1 MRSVDVGGKKNYT
14 PGSGLQTAI
23 NITEAHLISLSTI
36 HYTKLAMN
44 DNTNEPQPPNED
56 DLINNILPSY
66 HMFQSTVS
74 KNLEPSDENYSID
87 PPTYEMT
94 PITSETPSLLTP
106 SGIQSPPNEPND
118 ANYFT
123 HDDDA
128 RSTTFNQES
137 EEMWKNSILANAHK
151 LPNLT
156 NKKNPKSESLQINI
170 HVTETVCQSGIKP
183 IFMDPSNK
191 EFKQGDYVHGYVTI
205 KNTSNEPIPFD
216 MVYVVFEGTFT
227 NLDSPTGVVNVEEP
241 SVRFKFLTMLDL
253 FASWSYANIDRLV
266 TDNGDPHD
274 WCNGETDPYD
284 NALLAIDVKR
294 LFQPNVTY
302 KRFFTFKIPE
312 KLLDTACDQYNLPFH
327 TELPPTLGMDRNSF
341 PPSLL
346 LANQH
351 LIVKDLSFL
360 DSYLSYSVDA
370 RIIGKA
376 SDYQFP
382 VKKDQYVV
390 AKEVFCP
397 IRVVPKPNLELQ
409 YNRVQLS
416 QEADVYYRA
425 FVDSVVS
432 KIEYGNELMNQ
443 KPGYTNT
450 SNMLRPSLSP
460 MMSHDS
466 VKLRQLYDVADDTI
480 KHNLNRGKNVY
491 DEDIYQCLI
500 PYKKKSIT
508 GSTKHLGVIS
518 LATVKDSYRIKYTP
532 PTRFGSSPPFTDTEL
547 VVPIE
552 LNYFTETPTT
562 SKLIPDIKAIDLEIV
577 SLSIRSRKYPIPIE
591 FTTDSLFAEKEIDI
605 KKNKPANFD
614 LIIIS
619 QFAGYLSEFHKLVKG
634 IGNETLRLE
643 TRLYQDV
650 KCLAT
655 LKTKYIN
662 LPVSGLVFETNSQDG
677 IGATSSVKNLP
688 WVEENTEKG
697 QLFTKKFS
705 VRMNLNNCSL
715 KSNDHPLKGLDKITL
730 VPDFQSCYV
739 SRLYYIKIT
748 VRLHH
753 GDSLVVNVP
762 LSVYR

>member
-1 MRSVDVGGKKNYT
+1 MCD
-14 PGSGLQTAI
+14 
-23 NITEAHLISLSTI
+23 
-36 HYTKLAMN
+36 
-44 DNTNEPQPPNED
+44 NEPQPPNED
-56 DLINNILPSY
+56 ELINNILPSY

-74 KNLEPSDENYSID
+74 KNLQPTNENYSID

-106 SGIQSPPNEPND
+106 SGIQSPANEPND
-118 ANYFT
+118 DNYFT
-123 HDDDA
+123 RDGDLEA
-128 RSTTFNQES
+128 ATFNQES
-137 EEMWKNSILANAHK
+137 EDMWKNSILANAHK

-156 NKKNPKSESLQINI
+156 HKKNPKSEALHISIQ
-170 HVTETVCQSGIKP
+170 VTETVCQAGIKP
-183 IFMDPSNK
+183 ILMDPSNK

-205 KNTSNEPIPFD
+205 KNTSSDPIPFD

-227 NLDSPTGVVNVEEP
+227 NLDSPTGVVNVDEP

-284 NALLAIDVKR
+284 NALLSIDVKR
-294 LFQPNVTY
+294 MFQPNVTY

-312 KLLDTACDQYNLPFH
+312 KLLDTACDQYNLPLH
-327 TELPPTLGMDRNSF
+327 TEIPPTLGMDRNSF

-376 SDYQFP
+376 SDYKFP

-397 IRVVPKPNLELQ
+397 IRVVPKPNLEMQ
-409 YNRVQLS
+409 YNRKALA
-416 QEADVYYRA
+416 QEADLYYRA
-425 FVDSVVS
+425 FVDSVVT
-432 KIEYGNELMNQ
+432 KVEYGNELMNQ
-443 KPGYTNT
+443 KPGY
-450 SNMLRPSLSP
+450 SGAGSLLRPSLSP
-460 MMSHDS
+460 MMSQDS

-480 KHNLNRGKNVY
+480 KNNLHRGKNQC

-518 LATVKDSYRIKYTP
+518 LATIKDTYKIKYTP
-532 PTRFGSSPPFTDTEL
+532 PTRFGPPPAPTDTEV
-547 VVPIE
+547 VVPLE
-552 LNYFTETPTT
+552 LNYFTESPTS
-562 SKLIPDIKAIDLEIV
+562 SKTIPDIKTIDVEIV
-577 SLSIRSRKYPIPIE
+577 SLSIRSRKHPIPIE
-591 FTTDSLFAEKEIDI
+591 FTTEMLFSEKEIDI

-614 LIIIS
+614 LIVAT
-619 QFAGYLSEFHKLVKG
+619 QFNNYLSEFHKLIKG
-634 IGNETLRLE
+634 IGNEMLRLE
-643 TRLYQDV
+643 TRMYQDV

-662 LPVSGLVFETNSQDG
+662 LPVSNLIYETNTQDG
-677 IGATSSVKNLP
+677 MGATSLVKNLP
-688 WVEENTEKG
+688 WVEEQAERG
-697 QLFTKKFS
+697 QLYTKKFS
-705 VRMNLNNCSL
+705 IRMNLNNCSS
-715 KSNDHPLKGLDKITL
+715 KSNDHPLRGLDKITL

-739 SRLYYIKIT
+739 CRAYYLKIA
-748 VRLHH
+748 VRLNH

-762 LSVYR
+762 LNVYR

>member
-1 MRSVDVGGKKNYT
+1 M
-14 PGSGLQTAI
+14 L
-23 NITEAHLISLSTI
+23 LST
-36 HYTKLAMN
+36 MN
-44 DNTNEPQPPNED
+44 NNDTNEPLPPNED

-74 KNLEPSDENYSID
+74 KNLEPSNENYSID

-94 PITSETPSLLTP
+94 PITSGTPSLLTP
-106 SGIQSPPNEPND
+106 SGIQSPVNELND
-118 ANYFT
+118 ENYFT
-123 HDDDA
+123 QENNDDVN
-128 RSTTFNQES
+128 SITFNQES
-137 EEMWKNSILANAHK
+137 EDMWKNSILANAHK

-156 NKKNPKSESLQINI
+156 NKKNQMSESLKINI
-170 HVTETVCQSGIKP
+170 QVTETVCQSGIKP

-205 KNTSNEPIPFD
+205 QNTSNQPIPFD

-253 FASWSYANIDRLV
+253 FASWSYGNIDRLV

-327 TELPPTLGMDRNSF
+327 TEIPPTLGMDRNSF

-376 SDYQFP
+376 SDYKFP

-397 IRVVPKPNLELQ
+397 IRVIPKPNLELQ
-409 YNRVQLS
+409 YNHFQLI
-416 QEADVYYRA
+416 QEADIYYRA

-432 KIEYGNELMNQ
+432 KIEYGNELMNS
-443 KPGYTNT
+443 KPGYVNN
-450 SNMLRPSLSP
+450 SNGLRPSLSP
-460 MMSHDS
+460 MVSHDS
-466 VKLRQLYDVADDTI
+466 VKLRQLYAVADNTI
-480 KHNLNRGKNVY
+480 KHKLNRGKISY
-491 DEDIYQCLI
+491 DEEDNIYQCLI

-508 GSTKHLGVIS
+508 GTSKHLGVIS
-518 LATVKDSYRIKYTP
+518 LATIKDTYKIKYTP
-532 PTRFGSSPPFTDTEL
+532 PTRFGTPSPSSSSEDTEI
-547 VVPIE
+547 VIPIE
-552 LNYFTETPTT
+552 MNYFTETPTT
-562 SKLIPDIKAIDLEIV
+562 SKLIPDIKAIDVELV
-577 SLSIRSRKYPIPIE
+577 SLSIRSRKHPIPIE
-591 FTTDSLFAEKEIDI
+591 FTSELLFSEKEIDI
-605 KKNKPANFD
+605 KRNKPANFD
-614 LIIIS
+614 SIVIN
-619 QFAGYLSEFHKLVKG
+619 QFSGYLNEFHKIIKS
-634 IGNETLRLE
+634 IGNESLRLE

-662 LPVSGLVFETNSQDG
+662 LPISNLIYETNSQDG
-677 IGATSSVKNLP
+677 IGATSLVKNLL
-688 WVEENTEKG
+688 WNEEKTEKG

-705 VRMNLNNCSL
+705 IRMNLNNCSS

-730 VPDFQSCYV
+730 VPNFQSCFV

-748 VRLHH
+748 TRLHH

-762 LSVYR
+762 LNVYT